1 MVTAVASDLGIL
13 SEPELT
19 VLPLDGVTSSWDEFV
34 SRAEGSSF
42 CHLAGWRDILSD
54 VLGAECFFWVA
65 SDDAGQW
72 QGVLPLARVKSRIF
86 GHYLV
91 SLPFLNYG
99 GPLGTSAACRRLVRE
114 AVAEARR
121 SRADLLELR
130 TRHGESVGLPVC
142 SRKIT
147 VLLELPQTPE
157 QLWQHTF
164 STKLRTKI
172 RRVQK
177 EPMETRFGADQ
188 QGPFYEVFAHNMRDL
203 GTPVL
208 PAAFFERIAT
218 MFRDRVLFGAV
229 YWEGQPIAAGCGF
242 VWGDEFEMTWSSGLR
257 QHGHRRPN
265 LLLYSRFME
274 HLIERGVRVFNF
286 GRSTPG
292 SGPHEFKRQWGG
304 RDVPLPWC
312 QHAPRGR
319 TATPSSDD
327 KAFAWGPRVW
337 RWLPLPIA
345 NRLGPRLIRFLP

>member
-1 MVTAVASDLGIL
+1 MDRAATRAAADGVPVHARTRHGGCPLRCESRRSETFGRSLQRARRRGSMVTAVASDLGIL
-13 SEPELT
+13 SEQELT

-130 TRHGESVGLPVC
+130 TRHGESVGLPPAFVGRRA
-142 SRKIT
+142 SR
-147 VLLELPQTPE
+147 
-157 QLWQHTF
+157 
-164 STKLRTKI
+164 
-172 RRVQK
+172 
-177 EPMETRFGADQ
+177 
-188 QGPFYEVFAHNMRDL
+188 
-203 GTPVL
+203 
-208 PAAFFERIAT
+208 
-218 MFRDRVLFGAV
+218 FRDRVLFGAV
-229 YWEGQPIAAGCGF
+229 YWDGQPIAAGCGF

-319 TATPSSDD
+319 TGTPSSD
-327 KAFAWGPRVW
+327 ATPIAWGPSVW
-337 RWLPLPIA
+337 RCLPLPI
-345 NRLGPRLIRFLP
+345 